1 MRSSRQTLAA
11 ALALAALGAQVG
23 VVSPGTGEREVRA
36 AGNTITQDK
45 VTPTR
50 GAPTTSERAAWLR
63 GGSGLWPR
71 SAYPRP
77 GWTVKQGQRAARKR
91 RNQQR
96 NRRAHKC

>member
-1 MRSSRQTLAA
+1 MRKGTHVLAT
-11 ALALAALGAQVG
+11 ALALAAMGAQVA

-36 AGNTITQDK
+36 AGHGVSPSKAPPQTA
-45 VTPTR
+45 VTV
-50 GAPTTSERAAWLR
+50 SDRAAWSR
-63 GGSGLWPR
+63 ARTR
-71 SAYPRP
+71 SSWRRAYPRP